1 NGACTCP
8 STSTFVNGACVC
20 SGGQAL
26 VSNVCTCPS
35 TSTLTGTGESAVC
48 RCSGSF
54 GFIDGVCSTCPSG
67 SSVVD
72 GECACSGDREI
83 VDGACA
89 CAGDQDFTNG
99 KCVPKCFW
107 THNNVGYECF
117 WTDPSKASLALNNDC
132 EISSPSALDNYVADK
147 RTNKYDEIL
156 GDPVISLT
164 ATNQDGSAGVTQ
176 KATWREY
183 LLTPTTLE
191 NKVTF
196 DTFGVFDL
204 EMTATDYSGVAT
216 CSGCVAIVDK
226 YPPTAETKCQTT
238 EANTL
243 STAASYADGKLAEA
257 ITQESRF
264 AAFYSDDNVK
274 NNGGANDRCD
284 DVTAEMQDFFASSA
298 STLASVDN
306 RCFDDDFV
314 TQLLDKTSGGTNLLA
329 SATQS
334 ELDGLQCT
342 RCCSK
347 SLTLKEYY
355 YDYKC
360 GTDLADA
367 EKKVATSDQCSFNYC
382 LNMPSD
388 ALVDAGAVV
397 TESVAE
403 ETTKVLGGLP
413 TSVAPALNVIH
424 RSITCT
430 AVNKG
435 CSYTPVL
442 GDLFTHKSSWG
453 AAGLEEY
460 DVKDYVFWRYAVDT
474 EDWHPWSDSAA
485 LTFTN
490 TQTTVY
496 VEAWTRCGRAYR
508 DTFTVVLH
516 PHSPHNACTAFRQ
529 MWAENSPTPL
539 TNDNSHMCAYPGSD
553 FVMMTFAYDSEA
565 DSIHDADTVKVKYTD
580 VKCYVTLA
588 EGGPGNLAKVT
599 EAELPLTWPSTASG
613 RIQIS
618 KQLALELVHDPTTA
632 ETTDVNVQCDFTF
645 KYFGS
650 EETDNEPCA
659 YPFTIKDCDAPEL
672 ETTSPAVCELGS
684 PTGVPGPFE
693 ACSGNIFTTVNGAS
707 QLLTERKPVNDE
719 CCESSTA
726 LSCVS
731 LTESAS
737 DSGVKRCEPSTHGPL
752 PGQMMAMELRVDD
765 EDVGETKLATSAS
778 PSAVELLAATALVA
792 IVALFVVK
800 QRVTA
805 AERLARETDD
815 VYVTLLD

>member
-1 NGACTCP
+1 VCTCPSTSTLTGTGESAVCRCSGSLGFIDGVCSTCPAGSSVVDGMCTCSGGRSMVNGACTRP

-48 RCSGSF
+48 RCSGSL
-54 GFIDGVCSTCPSG
+54 GFIDGVCSTCPAG

-72 GECACSGDREI
+72 GMCTCSGDREI

-243 STAASYADGKLAEA
+243 STAASYTDGKLAEA

-298 STLASVDN
+298 STLASDDN

-347 SLTLKEYY
+347 SLTLK
-355 YDYKC
+355 
-360 GTDLADA
+360 
-367 EKKVATSDQCSFNYC
+367 
-382 LNMPSD
+382 
-388 ALVDAGAVV
+388 
-397 TESVAE
+397 
-403 ETTKVLGGLP
+403 
-413 TSVAPALNVIH
+413 
-424 RSITCT
+424 
-430 AVNKG
+430 
-435 CSYTPVL
+435 
-442 GDLFTHKSSWG
+442 
-453 AAGLEEY
+453 
-460 DVKDYVFWRYAVDT
+460 
-474 EDWHPWSDSAA
+474 
-485 LTFTN
+485 
-490 TQTTVY
+490 
-496 VEAWTRCGRAYR
+496 
-508 DTFTVVLH
+508 
-516 PHSPHNACTAFRQ
+516 
-529 MWAENSPTPL
+529 
-539 TNDNSHMCAYPGSD
+539 
-553 FVMMTFAYDSEA
+553 
-565 DSIHDADTVKVKYTD
+565 
-580 VKCYVTLA
+580 
-588 EGGPGNLAKVT
+588 
-599 EAELPLTWPSTASG
+599 
-613 RIQIS
+613 
-618 KQLALELVHDPTTA
+618 
-632 ETTDVNVQCDFTF
+632 
-645 KYFGS
+645 
-650 EETDNEPCA
+650 
-659 YPFTIKDCDAPEL
+659 
-672 ETTSPAVCELGS
+672 
-684 PTGVPGPFE
+684 
-693 ACSGNIFTTVNGAS
+693 
-707 QLLTERKPVNDE
+707 
-719 CCESSTA
+719 
-726 LSCVS
+726 
-731 LTESAS
+731 
-737 DSGVKRCEPSTHGPL
+737 
-752 PGQMMAMELRVDD
+752 
-765 EDVGETKLATSAS
+765 
-778 PSAVELLAATALVA
+778 
-792 IVALFVVK
+792 
-800 QRVTA
+800 
-805 AERLARETDD
+805 
-815 VYVTLLD
+815 

>member
-1 NGACTCP
+1 
-8 STSTFVNGACVC
+8 
-20 SGGQAL
+20 
-26 VSNVCTCPS
+26 
-35 TSTLTGTGESAVC
+35 
-48 RCSGSF
+48 
-54 GFIDGVCSTCPSG
+54 
-67 SSVVD
+67 
-72 GECACSGDREI
+72 
-83 VDGACA
+83 
-89 CAGDQDFTNG
+89 
-99 KCVPKCFW
+99 
-107 THNNVGYECF
+107 
-117 WTDPSKASLALNNDC
+117 
-132 EISSPSALDNYVADK
+132 
-147 RTNKYDEIL
+147 
-156 GDPVISLT
+156 
-164 ATNQDGSAGVTQ
+164 
-176 KATWREY
+176 
-183 LLTPTTLE
+183 
-191 NKVTF
+191 
-196 DTFGVFDL
+196 
-204 EMTATDYSGVAT
+204 
-216 CSGCVAIVDK
+216 
-226 YPPTAETKCQTT
+226 
-238 EANTL
+238 
-243 STAASYADGKLAEA
+243 
-257 ITQESRF
+257 
-264 AAFYSDDNVK
+264 
-274 NNGGANDRCD
+274 
-284 DVTAEMQDFFASSA
+284 
-298 STLASVDN
+298 
-306 RCFDDDFV
+306 
-314 TQLLDKTSGGTNLLA
+314 
-329 SATQS
+329 
-334 ELDGLQCT
+334 
-342 RCCSK
+342 
-347 SLTLKEYY
+347 
-355 YDYKC
+355 
-360 GTDLADA
+360 
-367 EKKVATSDQCSFNYC
+367 
-382 LNMPSD
+382 MPSD

-430 AVNKG
+430 AINKG
-435 CSYTPVL
+435 CSYTPAL

-460 DVKDYVFWRYAVDT
+460 DVKDYVFWRYA
-474 EDWHPWSDSAA
+474 
-485 LTFTN
+485 
-490 TQTTVY
+490 
-496 VEAWTRCGRAYR
+496 
-508 DTFTVVLH
+508 
-516 PHSPHNACTAFRQ
+516 
-529 MWAENSPTPL
+529 
-539 TNDNSHMCAYPGSD
+539 
-553 FVMMTFAYDSEA
+553 DSEA

-632 ETTDVNVQCDFTF
+632 ETTDVKVRCDFTF

-737 DSGVKRCEPSTHGPL
+737 DSGVKRCEPSTPGPL

-792 IVALFVVK
+792 IAALFVVK
-800 QRVTA
+800 QRVTG